1 MLLRGPLS
9 LVVLADVLALAL
21 SACGSGKAAETPP
34 AVAGNDGGPT
44 VTIQDLAYTPA
55 TLTVGVGTTVTWVWR
70 DGTIAHDVKG
80 DGFRSVC
87 RGVPHDGHTRP
98 ARPDLEP

>member
-44 VTIQDLAYTPA
+44 VTIQDLAYTP
-55 TLTVGVGTTVTWVWR
+55 GHPHRRGR
-70 DGTIAHDVKG
+70 DHGHLGLARRDHRPRRQRRRLPLCLQ
-80 DGFRSVC
+80 RSS
-87 RGVPHDGHTRP
+87 P
-98 ARPDLEP
+98 